1 VKSAKS
7 FAASW
12 AIEELSYTSWV
23 VLSVGN
29 SLFSSFEKDNT
40 LEISFSSKLSC
51 IVNLFDLTKALI
63 DLASP
68 TGNEGEVV
76 QFLKEYLEKAGF
88 DVQLQEVSTGRANIY
103 ARIREPVFVFSTHT
117 DVVPPHLPAR
127 EDDEFIYGRGACD
140 AKGIIAA
147 QIKAAEK
154 LRDDGVKNFGL
165 LFVVGEESG
174 SDGARAAN
182 NLLNRCRYLINGEPT
197 ENKMALGS
205 KGALRVKI
213 KTTGKAAHSAYPQ
226 QGDSAIIKLLDVL
239 NDVRSLSL
247 PTDVVLGETTCNI
260 GTISGGIQ
268 ANVIPDSA
276 EAELMFRLVTPAGQ
290 IKNRIEEI
298 ANDHA
303 KLHYTFECEPV
314 YLQSIAGFETTV
326 VSFTTDI
333 PLLTNWGKPFLLG
346 PGSILDAHTQRER
359 IGKKE
364 LEQSVELYCKIAD
377 QLLT

>member
-1 VKSAKS
+1 M
-7 FAASW
+7 
-12 AIEELSYTSWV
+12 
-23 VLSVGN
+23 
-29 SLFSSFEKDNT
+29 
-40 LEISFSSKLSC
+40 
-51 IVNLFDLTKALI
+51 NLFELTKALI

-68 TGNEGEVV
+68 TGSEGGVA

-88 DVQLQEVSTGRANIY
+88 DVQLHEVSADRANIY
-103 ARIREPVFVFSTHT
+103 ARIGEPLVVFSTHT

-127 EDDEFIYGRGACD
+127 EDKEFIYGRGACD

-147 QIKAAEK
+147 QIKAAER

-182 NLLNRCRYLINGEPT
+182 NLPNRCRYLINGEPT

-205 KGALRVKI
+205 KGALRVKM

-226 QGDSAIIKLLDVL
+226 QGDSAIIKLLDL
-239 NDVRSLSL
+239 LTEVRALSL
-247 PTDVVLGETTCNI
+247 QTDAVLGETTCNI
-260 GTISGGIQ
+260 GTIAGGIQ

-276 EAELMFRLVTPAGQ
+276 EAELMFRLVTSAEQ
-290 IKNRIEEI
+290 IKTKIEKI
-298 ANDHA
+298 ANGRA
-303 KLHYTFECEPV
+303 ELQYTFECEAV
-314 YLQSIAGFETTV
+314 RLQSIEGFETTV
-326 VSFTTDI
+326 VAFTTDI

-346 PGSILDAHTQRER
+346 PGSILNAHTAGER

-364 LEQSVELYCKIAD
+364 LDHAVKLYCQVARTLIK
-377 QLLT
+377 